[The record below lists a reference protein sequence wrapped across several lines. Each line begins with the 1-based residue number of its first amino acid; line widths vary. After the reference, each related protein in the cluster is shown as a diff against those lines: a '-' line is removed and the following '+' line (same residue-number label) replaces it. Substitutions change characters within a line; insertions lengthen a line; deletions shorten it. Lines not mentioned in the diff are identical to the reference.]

1 MKRIKHLSMAA
12 VMTLIL
18 SLTTPAGEIHTG
30 VLPPPPPP
38 PTESAVSDFPDGT
51 STLSS
56 SQSDLV
62 SSTLDAEIL
71 FIFFQMFS
79 VY

>member
-18 SLTTPAGEIHTG
+18 ALTTPAGEIHTG
-30 VLPPPPPP
+30 WSPPPPPPPP
-38 PTESAVSDFPDGT
+38 PTENSEDAMSA
-51 STLSS
+51 

-62 SSTLDAEIL
+62 PGTLEAEIL
-71 FIFFQMFS
+71 VLFFQMFP
-79 VY
+79 

>member
-18 SLTTPAGEIHTG
+18 FLTTPAGEIHTG

-62 SSTLDAEIL
+62 PSTLDAEIL
-71 FIFFQMFS
+71 FIFLQMFS

>member
-18 SLTTPAGEIHTG
+18 ALTTPAGEIHTG

-38 PTESAVSDFPDGT
+38 QSPISA
-51 STLSS
+51 
-56 SQSDLV
+56 SQSDLPG
-62 SSTLDAEIL
+62 TLDAEIFL
-71 FIFFQMFS
+71 FFLQMFS
-79 VY
+79 AY